1 MLLSE
6 IQNHCH
12 LTSHVHLFVNKAQ
25 SWSLSL
31 QPFDGFGMVWFIKP
45 CHVCVV
51 KMPGWTIGFT
61 NEELV
66 QCSLK
71 QLVCMHLY
79 HNLKKTNHK
88 FSSTQSQRLIYH
100 ITEILPTQFQTKITD
115 ENYRW
120 KSQTIISDDN
130 LRRKSQTKI
139 SEWKSQT
146 KISDENLRR
155 KF

>member
-1 MLLSE
+1 M
-6 IQNHCH
+6 
-12 LTSHVHLFVNKAQ
+12 T
-25 SWSLSL
+25 L
-31 QPFDGFGMVWFIKP
+31 QPFDSFGMVWFIKP

-115 ENYRW
+115 ENNRR
-120 KSQTIISDDN
+120 KSQTIISDEN

-139 SEWKSQT
+139 LDESLKQKFQMKIPDANFRRKSQT
-146 KISDENLRR
+146 KISNNI
-155 KF
+155 